1 MKKFLKTILIIAFV
15 IVTHNYFF
23 HNLILENEIIT
34 LIKVSIVLA
43 IFELLLKP
51 IIKIILLPIN
61 ILTLGL
67 FRIVINTIGLYLAV
81 FLIADFHVNTLKIQ
95 NYNFSGFS
103 AYLVSSLI
111 ISFLLYI
118 FSLILSKKK

>member
-1 MKKFLKTILIIAFV
+1 MKKIFKKILIIAFV

-23 HNLILENEIIT
+23 HNLILDNEIIT
-34 LIKVSIVLA
+34 LLKVSLVLA

-51 IIKIILLPIN
+51 IIKVILLPIN

-67 FRIVINTIGLYLAV
+67 FRIVINTIGLYLGV
-81 FLIADFHVNTLKIQ
+81 FLIADFHVDTLSIQ
-95 NYNFSGFS
+95 GYDFSGFP

-118 FSLILSKKK
+118 FSLILSKNK

>member
-1 MKKFLKTILIIAFV
+1 MKKFLKKILIIAFV
-15 IVTHNYFF
+15 IATHNYFF
-23 HNLILENEIIT
+23 HNLILKNELIT
-34 LIKVSIVLA
+34 LIKVSVILA

-81 FLIADFHVNTLKIQ
+81 FLIADFNVNPFIFQ
-95 NYNFSGFS
+95 NFNFSGFP

-111 ISFLLYI
+111 LSFLLYLY
-118 FSLILSKKK
+118 SLILSKNK

>member
-1 MKKFLKTILIIAFV
+1 MKKFFKTILIIAFA

-23 HNLILENEIIT
+23 QNLILENEILT
-34 LIKVSIVLA
+34 LIKVSVVLA

-61 ILTLGL
+61 LITLGL

-81 FLIADFHVNTLKIQ
+81 FLIADFHVNTFVFQ
-95 NYNFSGFS
+95 NYSFSGFW
-103 AYLVSSLI
+103 AYLVSSFIL
-111 ISFLLYI
+111 SFLLYI
-118 FSLILSKKK
+118 FSLILSKNK

>member
-1 MKKFLKTILIIAFV
+1 MKKFFKTILIIAFA

-23 HNLILENEIIT
+23 HNLILENELIT

-51 IIKIILLPIN
+51 IIKIVLLPIN
-61 ILTLGL
+61 IITLGL

-81 FLIADFHVNTLKIQ
+81 FLIADFHVKTLIFQ
-95 NYNFSGFS
+95 NYNFSGFP
-103 AYLVSSLI
+103 AYLASSLI
-111 ISFLLYI
+111 LSFLLYI